1 MSPCDIRGGFDI
13 GEVCTATSGGFH
25 FDAKG
30 ILIVCCFSFVT
41 AGAKEKLT
49 KENAVGCFASAEAT
63 NAPRVGAA
71 PPFEKGGRKRQPW
84 LVLTHR

>member
-63 NAPRVGAA
+63 TLRALDLRHLLKKVDENDSLGSS
-71 PPFEKGGRKRQPW
+71 
-84 LVLTHR
+84 